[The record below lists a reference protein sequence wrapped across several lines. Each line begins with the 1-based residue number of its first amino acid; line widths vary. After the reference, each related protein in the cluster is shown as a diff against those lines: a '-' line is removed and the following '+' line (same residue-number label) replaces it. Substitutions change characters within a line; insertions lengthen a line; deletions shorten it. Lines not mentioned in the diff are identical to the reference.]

1 MEINVIGAG
10 LNGCLTAWKIKKKNP
25 NYEIN
30 LIDSSDHII
39 SAFDPIKIGDGFYN
53 NGFHGIEFPRSK
65 NLSNFLSST
74 LNINLVEKRNVKKLL
89 INGTIVD
96 YLSSISEYPESIK
109 NYYNKVPYKALDNFK
124 EFYNYIS
131 DDFKSTLKKISTRYS
146 DQISDVQHLL
156 VPWFFPKEF
165 DILSDDEGDKF
176 RTKVRSGKIKS
187 TYRWPKS
194 MLLSEIQKPF
204 YDNLNSLGVN
214 IYLNSRVIFDEFGAT
229 IENPDFED
237 RGKKKLT
244 VNDVVISCLSPIGI
258 LKSISLEAYYDLT
271 RCSKFLINGIIKV
284 KSKSPFGDFT
294 EILCADKQFFE
305 LSRISKPLF
314 RAEKKDEEYFQLEM
328 FADKNWS
335 KDQIL
340 KKIEIFFSRTME
352 IQGYNL
358 QEIVDIKE
366 TKRVFFPSKESI
378 RVATNHVRSWSNKF
392 PFYKILETF
401 GPINMS
407 KTWLYSEESKDFINT
422 I

>member
-1 MEINVIGAG
+1 MEINIIGAG
-10 LNGCLTAWKIKKKNP
+10 LNGCLTAWKIKKKFP
-25 NYEIN
+25 NYKIN
-30 LIDSSDHII
+30 LIDSSDHVI
-39 SAFDPIKIGDGFYN
+39 SAFDSINIGEGSYN

-65 NLSNFLSST
+65 NLCDFLSST
-74 LNINLVEKRNVKKLL
+74 LNINLVEKKNVKKLL

-96 YLSSISEYPESIK
+96 YLSSLSEYPEPIK
-109 NYYNKVPYKALDNFK
+109 NYYNKVPHKALDNFE

-146 DQISDVQHLL
+146 DKISDVQHLL

-187 TYRWPKS
+187 TYRWPES

-204 YDNLNSLGVN
+204 YNSLKSIEVN
-214 IYLNSRVIFDEFGAT
+214 TYLNSRVIFDEFGAT
-229 IENPDFED
+229 IENQDFE
-237 RGKKKLT
+237 GGVKKNLT

-258 LKSISLEAYYDLT
+258 LKSISLEAYNDLT
-271 RCSKFLINGIIKV
+271 KCSKFLINSVIKV
-284 KSKSPFGDFT
+284 KSKSTVSDFT
-294 EILCADKQFFE
+294 EILCADEQFFE

-314 RAEKKDEEYFQLEM
+314 NQEKKDDEYFQLEI
-328 FADKNWS
+328 FADKDWS
-335 KDQIL
+335 KDQML
-340 KKIEIFFSRTME
+340 KKIDNFFSKTMK
-352 IQGYNL
+352 IQGYTL
-358 QEIVDIKE
+358 QEIIDIKE
-366 TKRVFFPSKESI
+366 TRRVFFPSHESL

-407 KTWLYSEESKDFINT
+407 KTWLYSEESKDFIDK